1 MAVQPTPNCMAAA
14 TAAANGKLTE
24 QEILA
29 AFDKMAAHKQRLE
42 ASGQMTGNAER
53 MRRFAVEEAER
64 AKVAA
69 EMTGIDE
76 AQARTLIMKAREH
89 WFTA

>member
-1 MAVQPTPNCMAAA
+1 MAAA

-69 EMTGIDE
+69 ALQRRRAHLNVIIRRDYDRV
-76 AQARTLIMKAREH
+76 AAHKRNV
-89 WFTA
+89 